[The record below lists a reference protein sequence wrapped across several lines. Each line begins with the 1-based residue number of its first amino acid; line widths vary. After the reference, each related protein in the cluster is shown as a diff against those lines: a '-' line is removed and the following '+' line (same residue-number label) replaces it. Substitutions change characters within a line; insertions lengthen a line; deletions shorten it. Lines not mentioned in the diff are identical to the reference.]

1 METLVSSWFKDQSL
15 PENYVFPPETRP
27 GEAIVPV
34 SKNIPIIDLGKSVV
48 GHDHRN
54 NTVQQILN
62 AAQKF
67 GFFQVNNHGVSERQN
82 DYSKDPRK
90 GCSLYTSS
98 YNYDNEEIHF
108 WRDNLRHPSHPLDE
122 VIHRDVVG
130 TYSVEVRSLSLR
142 ILDLI
147 CEGLGLQPGYFGD
160 EFTNVQ
166 LLLVNHYPPCPN
178 PSLTLGLSK
187 HSDPNLITILL
198 QGEVNGLQVFK
209 DGQWIG
215 VEPLPSAFVDNIGY
229 QFQVISNGKLRSA
242 EHRAVTNSR
251 NARTTIVT
259 FINPSFSR
267 IIEPAKALVNECKPP
282 LYRAFRYGEFLNTYK
297 AVKGDTE
304 AALKPYKLD

>member
-82 DYSKDPRK
+82 VYSKDPRK

-122 VIHRDVVG
+122 VIHLWPEKPTRYRDVVG
-130 TYSVEVRSLSLR
+130 TYSVEVRNLSLR

-166 LLLVNHYPPCPN
+166 LLSVNHYPPCPN

-229 QFQVISNGKLRSA
+229 QFQQNY
-242 EHRAVTNSR
+242 
-251 NARTTIVT
+251 RT
-259 FINPSFSR
+259 S
-267 IIEPAKALVNECKPP
+267 KALVNECKPP